1 LHLLISHFGFSDT
14 LTVLSLFSLSIQR
27 FTQALLDNELAE
39 VSNKN
44 LSTDL
49 QDLRTAFNRLST
61 EHARTVGLEALLND
75 ALQERDDFQQE
86 RDCEAQKLR
95 GAEARL
101 GSLSDRCGE
110 PRPYTITFIHFIF
123 HEAKLDSEVR
133 VLEEQLEKERV
144 KRGQATE
151 EMMHE
156 TKQWLAGLQHSVG
169 LYVAL
174 S

>member
-1 LHLLISHFGFSDT
+1 LHLLISHFGFSDA
-14 LTVLSLFSLSIQR
+14 LTVLLSIQR

-49 QDLRTAFNRLST
+49 QVLRAAFNRLST
-61 EHARTVGLEALLND
+61 EHARTVGWEARLSE

-86 RDCEAQKLR
+86 RDSEAQKLR

-110 PRPYTITFIHFIF
+110 PRP
-123 HEAKLDSEVR
+123 
-133 VLEEQLEKERV
+133 
-144 KRGQATE
+144 
-151 EMMHE
+151 
-156 TKQWLAGLQHSVG
+156 
-169 LYVAL
+169 
-174 S
+174 

>member
-1 LHLLISHFGFSDT
+1 M
-14 LTVLSLFSLSIQR
+14 R
-27 FTQALLDNELAE
+27 A
-39 VSNKN
+39 
-44 LSTDL
+44 
-49 QDLRTAFNRLST
+49 AFNRLST
-61 EHARTVGLEALLND
+61 EHARTVGWEARLSE

-86 RDCEAQKLR
+86 RDSEAQKLR

-110 PRPYTITFIHFIF
+110 PRPYTIAFIYFIF

-133 VLEEQLEKERV
+133 LLEEQLVEEQA

-151 EMMHE
+151 EIMHE
-156 TKQWLAGLQHSVG
+156 TKQRLAGLQHSVR
-169 LYVAL
+169 LCVAIL

>member
-1 LHLLISHFGFSDT
+1 M
-14 LTVLSLFSLSIQR
+14 
-27 FTQALLDNELAE
+27 
-39 VSNKN
+39 SNKN
-44 LSTDL
+44 ISTDL

-61 EHARTVGLEALLND
+61 EHARTVGWEVRLSE

-86 RDCEAQKLR
+86 RDSEAQKLR

-101 GSLSDRCGE
+101 GSLGDRCGE
-110 PRPYTITFIHFIF
+110 PPSLINPLHSFHFMF

-133 VLEEQLEKERV
+133 ILEEQLEEERA

-169 LYVAL
+169 LCIIIR